1 MAVDPSVAHSRSD
14 NWLVALVE
22 PVERNCCR
30 DRHDEQ
36 RGRRL
41 ERDDAHSIASSRVTI
56 GGYCNG

>member
-1 MAVDPSVAHSRSD
+1 VAVDPSVAHSRCD

-22 PVERNCCR
+22 PVERNCC

-36 RGRRL
+36 CGRRL

-56 GGYCNG
+56 GGYGNG